1 MLLGLVV
8 ARRPRHSLLPAAS
21 FVAVFVVL
29 GGAYFLWRVSYFGH
43 LLPNPAYV
51 KGDGGLHFAALALSL
66 RNVAI
71 LTLVLPVTGLLAL
84 RCRDTARKASLALVP
99 VAGFAIIWVFLN
111 DMQNYLMRY
120 QYPILPVVAIW
131 WPALLPDI
139 RRDWSIRSLDALGP
153 RRRLAVIGL
162 LGCLG
167 VGMLTFQWV
176 FYRNYVK
183 FEQGLYDAAIILRD
197 YRDRGYTLATT
208 EAGLLPLYSQWRSI
222 DAWGL
227 NDAWIAHHGRITEA
241 YLEANAPEVIM
252 SHAFF
257 SPIVSAEDNRG
268 NWGAMTEVLRRY
280 AETNGYHL
288 AAVFGER
295 PNDTHYYYVRPDF
308 PESEEIAARIRALD
322 YYSLNG
328 VLTNNYAPPQ
338 LR

>member
-1 MLLGLVV
+1 
-8 ARRPRHSLLPAAS
+8 
-21 FVAVFVVL
+21 
-29 GGAYFLWRVSYFGH
+29 
-43 LLPNPAYV
+43 
-51 KGDGGLHFAALALSL
+51 
-66 RNVAI
+66 
-71 LTLVLPVTGLLAL
+71 
-84 RCRDTARKASLALVP
+84 